1 MSMVN
6 ERFYSLI
13 YQGLTH
19 SSFPLD
25 RMSAS
30 ISLDLGRSVHVK
42 GTGILKKKE
51 KKRKKARTHFELNMD

>member
-1 MSMVN
+1 MKIN
-6 ERFYSLI
+6 ERFY
-13 YQGLTH
+13 GKPCTH

-42 GTGILKKKE
+42 GTGILKKKD
-51 KKRKKARTHFELNMD
+51 KKKG